1 MSQSIVETCSL
12 IITLSN
18 KVIVLTYTIKY
29 YILTVFYLNNMT
41 SIQKYFFF
49 FFQLQ
54 YSKKHYVYGGTCFI
68 SPVFQW
74 FHVRKQAST
83 FLNGVLVLN
92 IASMEEVLLNV
103 RDIIEC
109 CGWIVDIISK
119 LAMVRSS

>member
-1 MSQSIVETCSL
+1 
-12 IITLSN
+12 
-18 KVIVLTYTIKY
+18 
-29 YILTVFYLNNMT
+29 
-41 SIQKYFFF
+41 
-49 FFQLQ
+49 
-54 YSKKHYVYGGTCFI
+54 
-68 SPVFQW
+68 
-74 FHVRKQAST
+74 VRKQAST